1 MTVKK
6 SKQLYLD
13 VTKPNTNDIYYLINM
28 KNKVI
33 GEVTEEEYLKH
44 PDKYMTDEITP
55 IRYTGWRKK
64 KTNKP
69 KSKRKKKDCGCK

>member
-6 SKQLYLD
+6 PKHLFLD

-28 KNKVI
+28 NNKIV
-33 GEVTEEEYLKH
+33 GEITATEYEKH
-44 PDKYMTDEITP
+44 PEKYLTDEITP

-64 KTNKP
+64 KTTKP